1 MPLPVAPSH
10 AVPGLFVSSESSRDA
25 STAPSISTG
34 VCSATSE
41 RPASTIARNRPAAA
55 SISEARYVGA
65 LLPRRRFHNPVSRAT
80 GPDRE
85 PSATGRRPG
94 SCDQTT

>member
-10 AVPGLFVSSESSRDA
+10 AMPGRLMSSERSRDA

-41 RPASTIARNRPAAA
+41 RLASTIARKRPAAA
-55 SISEARYVGA
+55 SISEAR
-65 LLPRRRFHNPVSRAT
+65 
-80 GPDRE
+80 
-85 PSATGRRPG
+85 
-94 SCDQTT
+94 